1 MTAPRLDRAGLIV
14 TATGVVSA
22 GAVSHALDERSS
34 VMFSFGFLLSL
45 ALIAFAAYRLASW

>member
-1 MTAPRLDRAGLIV
+1 VTAPRLDRAGLIV